1 LNQLTLTEIRI
12 YPIKSLGGISLDKAQ
27 IFGKGLAHDRRWMLI
42 DENGLFMT
50 QRTHPQM
57 ALFKLQMD
65 KDKIYVTFKN
75 GESDHPST
83 SFFLHTQT
91 TGELIVPIWND
102 RVSVHEVDSAVSKW
116 FAQHLGVACR
126 LVNFPEGNPRPVDPA
141 YKVNDEQVSLA
152 DAYPF
157 MIIGQSSLDD
167 LNTRLKEPVPMNRF
181 RPNFV
186 FSGGEPYEEDQWRN
200 FRIGKNRFVAVKK
213 CARCTIPT
221 VNQDTGKTSKEPL
234 RTLAAYRSENNNVFF
249 GQNLVCLN
257 EGEVAVDDTIEL
269 TK

>member
-1 LNQLTLTEIRI
+1 LKQLTLTEIRI
-12 YPIKSLGGISLDKAQ
+12 FPIKSLGGISLEKAQ
-27 IFGKGLAHDRRWMLI
+27 ILAKGLEHDRRWMLI
-42 DENGLFMT
+42 DGNNLFMT

-57 ALFKLQMD
+57 ALFRLRMD
-65 KDKIYVTFKN
+65 TDKIYVSFQKDET
-75 GESDHPST
+75 DHPST
-83 SFFLHTQT
+83 SFYLNSSVA
-91 TGELIVPIWND
+91 GELTVPIWND
-102 RVSVHEVDSAVSKW
+102 KVAVHEVDTMVSKW
-116 FAQHLGVACR
+116 FSHHLGVACR
-126 LVNFPEGNPRPVDPA
+126 LVNFPEGNARPVDAA
-141 YKVNDEQVSLA
+141 YKVNNEQVSLA

-186 FSGGEPYEEDQWRN
+186 FSGGEPYEEDHWRN

-221 VNQDTGKTSKEPL
+221 VNQDTAKTSKEPL
-234 RTLAAYRSENNNVFF
+234 RTLAAYRSENNSVFF

-257 EGEVAVDDTIEL
+257 EGEISVGDVIEL